1 MEISLDKKSIF
12 EMCHGAFME
21 LADYSMAKLFDDI
34 MDPNTQAKSPRTLT
48 ISFKLTPNE
57 QRSKVD
63 VEYTPKLSFG
73 KMLSVCT
80 TLHAIADRETG
91 EMILV
96 EATPQIPG
104 QMGFDGAE
112 QERPVQ
118 LKIIRT
124 A

>member
-1 MEISLDKKSIF
+1 
-12 EMCHGAFME
+12 
-21 LADYSMAKLFDDI
+21 
-34 MDPNTQAKSPRTLT
+34 
-48 ISFKLTPNE
+48 
-57 QRSKVD
+57 
-63 VEYTPKLSFG
+63 
-73 KMLSVCT
+73 MLPLGT
-80 TLHAIADRETG
+80 TLHAMTDRETG

-118 LKIIRT
+118 LRVINT

>member
-1 MEISLDKKSIF
+1 MEMYDKKSIL
-12 EMCHGAFME
+12 EMGHGSFME
-21 LADYSMAKLFDDI
+21 LADYGMAKLLDDA
-34 MDPNTQAKSPRTLT
+34 MDPNTQATSPRTLT
-48 ISFKLTPNE
+48 ITMKITPNE
-57 QRSKVD
+57 QRTKFA
-63 VEYTPKLSFG
+63 VECTPKLGFG
-73 KMLSVCT
+73 KMLPLET

-91 EMILV
+91 EICLV

-104 QMGFDGAE
+104 QMGFDRGE

>member
-1 MEISLDKKSIF
+1 METLDKKSIL
-12 EMCHGAFME
+12 EMGHGSFME
-21 LADYSMAKLFDDI
+21 LADYGMAKLLDDI
-34 MDPNTQAKSPRTLT
+34 MDPNTQATSPRTLT
-48 ISFKLTPNE
+48 ITLKLTPNE
-57 QRSKVD
+57 HRSKVT
-63 VEYTPKLSFG
+63 VECTHKFGFG
-73 KMLSVCT
+73 KMLPLET

-91 EMILV
+91 EMCMV

-118 LKIIRT
+118 LKVIKT